1 MSASEGFSKHKGECL
16 ACGKETSMRCPSC
29 LEHGIS
35 LFFCS
40 TEHQKLVW
48 PFHKLVCGARAHPF
62 QYPPLQQGEADYV
75 CAHLERVKGQPA
87 SQRPNLA
94 AATGG
99 LPASVLAI
107 EESMKPATVQK
118 LVGKEAKFR
127 YTPQEAET
135 DEGPGPWVFQLRQF
149 IAVWHTEDQLD
160 AGERREDSLEAHDLI
175 FRANLLYNA
184 YVPANI
190 QPDTTSLWHSQYCH
204 RLFAQLP
211 ILALQGQAVGPSTC
225 AHYEGAPYA
234 DLLSQHGRALARF
247 LRAAAK
253 DSVFAKTALEGMKQ
267 YDWDPAW
274 DTEEEAIQRGTTNAR
289 AIMERG
295 MAMLRGDY

>member
-1 MSASEGFSKHKGECL
+1 M
-16 ACGKETSMRCPSC
+16 
-29 LEHGIS
+29 
-35 LFFCS
+35 
-40 TEHQKLVW
+40 
-48 PFHKLVCGARAHPF
+48 
-62 QYPPLQQGEADYV
+62 
-75 CAHLERVKGQPA
+75 
-87 SQRPNLA
+87 
-94 AATGG
+94 
-99 LPASVLAI
+99 
-107 EESMKPATVQK
+107 
-118 LVGKEAKFR
+118 
-127 YTPQEAET
+127 
-135 DEGPGPWVFQLRQF
+135 
-149 IAVWHTEDQLD
+149 D